1 MRIHSLL
8 LSALIALAVTLP
20 LSPAAAVQPGE
31 RLQDPALEARARRL
45 SLELRCLVCQNQSID
60 DSDAALAGDLRRIV
74 RERINAGDT
83 DQQIRDFLVA
93 RYGEFVLLRPP
104 LSIRTVLLWALP
116 GAALLIGVGLAW
128 TLFRRRGMSEAT
140 PPARPALSADE
151 ASELQ
156 RVLEWGRRK

>member
-116 GAALLIGVGLAW
+116 GAALLIGAGLAW
-128 TLFRRRGMSEAT
+128 TLFRRRGPSEAT
-140 PPARPALSADE
+140 PSLGAALSADE

-156 RVLEWGRRK
+156 RVLERGRGK